1 MKIAKQIEE
10 TVFPDNYKELPPLQ
24 QLGVW
29 WGIVVA
35 VLSFVKLFTG
45 EKADAKIDEI
55 IKWGEAHVK

>member
-1 MKIAKQIEE
+1 MKIAKEIEE
-10 TVFPDNYKELPPLQ
+10 TVFPDNYKDLTPLQ

-55 IKWGEAHVK
+55 IKWGEQHVK